1 MKKQIALQY
10 ARLKRDTSRY
20 RERMQTKFEYSAGG
34 TNNAAKIPHQMSLFI
49 KQHQKQVH
57 LRNDSKTTVTQES
70 ITLLYPKRTTPKQ
83 IQK

>member
-1 MKKQIALQY
+1 MNIQKYPRIKISTSAKKQITLQY

-49 KQHQKQVH
+49 EQHQK
-57 LRNDSKTTVTQES
+57 
-70 ITLLYPKRTTPKQ
+70 
-83 IQK
+83 